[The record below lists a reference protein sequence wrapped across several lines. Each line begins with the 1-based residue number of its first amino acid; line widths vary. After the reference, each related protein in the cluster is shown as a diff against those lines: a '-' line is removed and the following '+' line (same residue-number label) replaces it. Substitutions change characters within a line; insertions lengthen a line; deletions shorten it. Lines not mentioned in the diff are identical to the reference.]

1 MSNIRFDRIK
11 GSLLKLKDMGIQYEE
26 IDPNIIKIK
35 NADYQKYIIFEPKE
49 IYTRVDAFIT
59 FMDNINKHKI
69 MGNNQNAILRI
80 PFFAGCSGYDIGDF
94 ISPSSQISI
103 DINLNL
109 DISFEILPADFNSL
123 GLQRFCGYLETI
135 KNNNLIYSSKNNFE
149 DYQEYFIKI
158 LKERD
163 WKINTILP
171 SSMLKL
177 CPNNEKL
184 VELFKIFEET
194 QKQEIA

>member
-1 MSNIRFDRIK
+1 
-11 GSLLKLKDMGIQYEE
+11 
-26 IDPNIIKIK
+26 
-35 NADYQKYIIFEPKE
+35 
-49 IYTRVDAFIT
+49 
-59 FMDNINKHKI
+59 MDKINKHKI
-69 MGNNQNAILRI
+69 ICNNQNAFLRI
-80 PFFAGCSGYDIGDF
+80 PFFAGFSGYDIGDF

-184 VELFKIFEET
+184 VELFKMFEET